1 MTITDIVGDIGGKKP
16 GNIRN
21 ATSKNSPM
29 AGTVHRQRSCVFT
42 MKLAGMSRC
51 LLMITIPFRAVA
63 TAGAVGATRAPYRIF
78 LQDGRHPTRTHLT
91 THVD

>member
-1 MTITDIVGDIGGKKP
+1 
-16 GNIRN
+16 
-21 ATSKNSPM
+21 M

-51 LLMITIPFRAVA
+51 SLMITIPFRAVSA
-63 TAGAVGATRAPYRIF
+63 ARAVGATRVHYRIL

-91 THVD
+91 TYVD